1 MFSSKRLSLARKRRR
16 LTSKALAET
25 AGLSAVHLSRLEQG
39 NNEPDRETVRRLAEA
54 LAYPE
59 GFFYRDDPEEIATQA
74 VSFRSLSRMSAK
86 ERDAAIGAGVL
97 GIQVSEWAEA
107 SFNLPEPDLPDLS
120 LELSPEVA
128 ARSLRQHWGLGERPI
143 ANLLRLIES
152 KGVRVFALSENTRNV
167 DAFSFWL
174 NGTPFVFLNTFKTAE
189 HSIFDTAHELG
200 HLVMH
205 RRGEFGGEDDDLPKR
220 TVEREADQF
229 ASAFLMPSEDVKAH
243 LPRLL
248 NTSAIIKMKARW
260 RVSAMAMAYRLHSLH
275 LLSEWTHR
283 RVCIELGQRGF
294 RSGEPGGVDRE
305 MSTVWQQI
313 FAHLWS
319 ERVTKDDVA
328 RQLNMPIEEL
338 ESLIF
343 GLMGPQSRP
352 ERQADRSSIR
362 EV

>member
-1 MFSSKRLSLARKRRR
+1 
-16 LTSKALAET
+16 
-25 AGLSAVHLSRLEQG
+25 
-39 NNEPDRETVRRLAEA
+39 
-54 LAYPE
+54 
-59 GFFYRDDPEEIATQA
+59 

-97 GIQVSEWAEA
+97 GIQVSDWAEA
-107 SFNLPEPDLPDLS
+107 SFKLPEPDLPDLS

-143 ANLLRLIES
+143 ANLLKLIEA
-152 KGVRVFALSENTRNV
+152 KGVRVFALSENTKNV

-205 RRGEFGGEDDDLPKR
+205 RRGEFCGEDDDLPKR

-229 ASAFLMPSEDVKAH
+229 ASAFLMPAEDVKAH

-248 NTSAIIKMKARW
+248 NTSVIIKMRARW

-275 LLSEWTHR
+275 LISEWTHR

-343 GLMGPQSRP
+343 GLMAPSRRP

>member
-1 MFSSKRLSLARKRRR
+1 MFSGKRLTLARKRRR
-16 LTSKALAET
+16 RTSKALAET

-54 LAYPE
+54 LGYPE
-59 GFFYRDDPEEIATQA
+59 EFFYRDDPEEIAIQA

-107 SFNLPEPDLPDLS
+107 LFNLPEPDLPDLS
-120 LELSPEVA
+120 LGLSPEVA

-143 ANLLRLIES
+143 ANLLKLIEA
-152 KGVRVFALSENTRNV
+152 KGVRVFALSENTKNV

-205 RRGEFGGEDDDLPKR
+205 RRGEFGGDDDDLPKR

-229 ASAFLMPSEDVKAH
+229 ASAFLMPAEDVKAH

-248 NTSAIIKMKARW
+248 NTSIIIKMKARW
-260 RVSAMAMAYRLHSLH
+260 RVSAMALAYRLHSLH
-275 LLSEWTHR
+275 VLSEWTHR

-294 RSGEPGGVDRE
+294 RSGEPGGAERE
-305 MSTVWQQI
+305 MSTVWHQI
-313 FAHLWS
+313 FVHLWA
-319 ERVTKDDVA
+319 ERVTKEDVA
-328 RQLNMPIEEL
+328 RQLNMPIDEL
-338 ESLIF
+338 ESLVF
-343 GLMGPQSRP
+343 GLTGAPHRP
-352 ERQADRSSIR
+352 ERQADRASIKA
-362 EV
+362 V